1 MILKDSSSG
10 RRVYLLII
18 IICSS
23 LLGSAQTREPNPL
36 ESFLDT
42 QFWLGLRFGTNYTQ
56 VKAKNRQTGFSP
68 IDYSTDSLQ
77 KSYDNFATPGLQV
90 GLEINMY
97 HRGFSASFQ
106 PAFKRSNYN
115 YRSNL
120 EWTGAD
126 PNSRFETNYTIDQR
140 LDLIELPLNI
150 KYEII
155 RNGEIRP
162 FVMVGGF
169 YSIISSSQKDVTIRQ
184 VDYSSGQA
192 LLASTGTTTLGDK
205 DSFQNFTGYALGAG
219 VNLDYWNIRSV
230 IEISYRRSLTPL
242 TRNTGQQNELA
253 SLGETND
260 KLFLRDINISIG
272 FVFPFRFIDS
282 QFQAR

>member
-10 RRVYLLII
+10 SRVYLLII

-23 LLGSAQTREPNPL
+23 LIGSAQSREKNPL

-42 QFWLGLRFGTNYTQ
+42 QFWLGLRFGSNYTQ
-56 VKAKNRQTGFSP
+56 VKAENRHTGFSP
-68 IDYSTDSLQ
+68 IDYSADSLQ
-77 KSYDNFATPGLQV
+77 KSYNNFSTPGLHA

-97 HRGFSASFQ
+97 HSGFSASFQ
-106 PAFKRSNYN
+106 PAFKRSNYSYGN
-115 YRSNL
+115 NL
-120 EWTGAD
+120 AWTGAD
-126 PNSRFETNYTIDQR
+126 PNSRFETKYTIDQR
-140 LDLIELPLNI
+140 LDLIELPLI
-150 KYEII
+150 LKYDVIN
-155 RNGEIRP
+155 RGQIRP

-169 YSIISSSQKDVTIRQ
+169 YSIIASSQKDVNIRQ

-192 LLASTGTTTLGDK
+192 LLASAGTTTLGDK
-205 DSFQNFTGYALGAG
+205 DSFQNFSGYALGGG

-242 TRNTGQQNELA
+242 TKNTGQQNELA
-253 SLGETND
+253 SLGEIND
-260 KLFLRDINISIG
+260 ELFLRDISISIG